1 MSTAHQVVDPVAP
14 DIRPDRLAVSPSE
27 AAGMLG
33 ISKPSFYNLLNS
45 GQIPSIRVRVGFCR
59 LGIFCER
66 GCLLEVA
73 DL

>member
-45 GQIPSIRVRVGFCR
+45 GQIPSIRVGQRR
-59 LGIFCER
+59 LISVLALRRFVEGEI
-66 GCLLEVA
+66 
-73 DL
+73 